1 MNIKRIRQ
9 DFPILGRRINGKP
22 LVYLDNAATSQKPRQ
37 VLQAIRDY
45 YERTNSNVHRGVHT
59 LSNEATQLY
68 EEARETLAGFIG
80 AEKAEE
86 IVFTKNATEALNLA
100 ANTLSKSFLRRGDEV
115 LLTVMEHH
123 SNLVPWQML
132 RSKGVKLRFIRITQ
146 DGLLDTALLEESL
159 SKKTKVVALTHV
171 SNVLGT
177 INPVRKIARAAHDNN
192 SLVLVDG
199 AQSAPHMPVN
209 VRKLNADLFAFS
221 GHKMLGP
228 TGTGGL
234 YIREG
239 LSKHL
244 PPWMGGGDMIREV
257 GLLRSTY
264 NEPPYRFEAG
274 TPNVAGAVGL
284 GAAAKYLQRIGMEE
298 VSEHVHMLST
308 YAVRL
313 LRAYSDVAVYGPRD
327 LRKRTGAVSFSM
339 RGVHPHDVA
348 TILDSEGIAIRSGH
362 HCAQP
367 LMKLLGVPATSRAS
381 FALYNTKEEVRFF
394 AESLE
399 RVREVFG

>member
-192 SLVLVDG
+192 SLRRR
-199 AQSAPHMPVN
+199 SYVN
-209 VRKLNADLFAFS
+209 VLF
-221 GHKMLGP
+221 K
-228 TGTGGL
+228 
-234 YIREG
+234 
-239 LSKHL
+239 K
-244 PPWMGGGDMIREV
+244 
-257 GLLRSTY
+257 
-264 NEPPYRFEAG
+264 
-274 TPNVAGAVGL
+274 
-284 GAAAKYLQRIGMEE
+284 K
-298 VSEHVHMLST
+298 
-308 YAVRL
+308 
-313 LRAYSDVAVYGPRD
+313 
-327 LRKRTGAVSFSM
+327 K
-339 RGVHPHDVA
+339 
-348 TILDSEGIAIRSGH
+348 
-362 HCAQP
+362 
-367 LMKLLGVPATSRAS
+367 
-381 FALYNTKEEVRFF
+381 
-394 AESLE
+394 
-399 RVREVFG
+399 